1 MNSVHVRGAIS
12 LSILAW
18 RLIASTPMLASPQI
32 WVAVRSE
39 VAFDR
44 ERRAVAVRHVWEF
57 DEFYS
62 SSVTGLRAGEGVDPR
77 HPQNWSAPAD
87 ALKALA
93 RREFFT
99 FVRLGDRRLAF
110 KPPQDVKIDTD
121 ARNIVRLR
129 FTLAFE
135 APVVLSKPLL
145 LDVRDPDHGVAF
157 GLEIANPV
165 TMTGNHAG
173 CSVEIVEPE
182 TFVASYGKHPPTS
195 ATIMCR

>member
-1 MNSVHVRGAIS
+1 MNSAHFRGAIS

-18 RLIASTPMLASPQI
+18 RLLASTPMLASPQI

-62 SSVTGLRAGEGVDPR
+62 STVTGLRAGEGADAR
-77 HPQNWSAPAD
+77 RPQNWVAPAD

-99 FVRLGDRRLAF
+99 SVRLGDRRPAF
-110 KPPQDVKIDTD
+110 KPPQDVQIEMD

-129 FTLAFE
+129 FTLPFE
-135 APVVLSKPLL
+135 APVVLSRPLL
-145 LDVRDPDHGVAF
+145 LDVSDPDHGVAF

-173 CSVEIVEPE
+173 CSVQIVEPE
-182 TFVASYGKHPPTS
+182 TFVASYGKQPPTS

>member
-1 MNSVHVRGAIS
+1 MNGARFRGAIS

-18 RLIASTPMLASPQI
+18 RLLASTPMLASPQI

-39 VAFDR
+39 VVFDQ
-44 ERRAVAVRHVWEF
+44 ERRAVALRHVWEF

-62 SSVTGLRAGEGVDPR
+62 STVTGLRVGEGAAPR
-77 HPQNWSAPAD
+77 RPQNWSAPSE
-87 ALKALA
+87 ALRALA

-99 FVRLGDRRLAF
+99 DARLGERRLAF
-110 KPPQDVKIDTD
+110 KPPQDVKIEAD

-129 FTLAFE
+129 FTLPFE

-145 LDVRDPDHGVAF
+145 LDVRDPDYGVAF

-182 TFVASYGKHPPTS
+182 TFVASYGKQPPTS